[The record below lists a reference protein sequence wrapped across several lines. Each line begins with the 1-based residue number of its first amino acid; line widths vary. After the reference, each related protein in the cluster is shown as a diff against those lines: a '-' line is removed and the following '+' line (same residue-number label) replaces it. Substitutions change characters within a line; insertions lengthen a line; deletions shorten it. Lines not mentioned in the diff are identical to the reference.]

1 MQGTRKGE
9 DIVHNES
16 STINCGHYP
25 IPYIPG
31 FSRIR
36 QPQQDAEEN
45 AKAYEESQQQRYLER
60 RLREEKRDLEV
71 MKAQG
76 ASEEELKWQRQRI
89 KEASGDIDEFCAKT
103 GRTRRRD
110 RETAPVRATWPTEA
124 GSVER
129 FNGGYI
135 QT

>member
-9 DIVHNES
+9 DIVHHES
-16 STINCGHYP
+16 SMINCGHYP
-25 IPYIPG
+25 IPFFPG

-36 QPQQDAEEN
+36 PPMQDEEEN
-45 AKAYEESQQQRYLER
+45 AKAYAESQQQRALER
-60 RLREEKRDLEV
+60 KLREEKRDLEV

-76 ASEEELKWQRQRI
+76 ASDEEIKAQRQRI
-89 KEASGDIDEFCAKT
+89 RQASEDIDTFCDET
-103 GRTRRRD
+103 GRTRRRN
-110 RETAPVRATWPTEA
+110 REAAPVLATWPTEA

-135 QT
+135 RT

>member
-9 DIVHNES
+9 NIVHNES

-36 QPQQDAEEN
+36 QPQQDAQENEE
-45 AKAYEESQQQRYLER
+45 AYQQSQQQRYLER

-135 QT
+135 RT